1 MKLDI
6 LFHYN
11 VDEKTGE
18 ITYIGKEEIVVD
30 TSTKRQ
36 ASKASA
42 VEENKDPLITLDSN
56 KLILT
61 TGAVDM
67 MKICPDCRVDI
78 KYKKKDRTSVPVI
91 GTDEAFGTKG
101 GNKLTKSNT
110 VSFRGAANEK
120 LAEFGTT
127 FRIEPSDDEGIFF
140 LIGDK
145 MNQPAQEDVVD
156 IESELDLDS
165 LEALDIDESTDLGGF
180 DFTL

>member
-18 ITYIGKEEIVVD
+18 INYIGKEEIVID

-67 MKICPDCRVDI
+67 MKICPDCRIDI
-78 KYKKKDRTSVPVI
+78 KYKKKDKTSVPVI

-101 GNKLTKSNT
+101 GNKLTKLNT
-110 VSFRGAANEK
+110 VSFRGSANEK

-127 FRIEPSDDEGIFF
+127 FRIELSDDEGIFF

-145 MNQPAQEDVVD
+145 MNQPAQEDVVN

-165 LEALDIDESTDLGGF
+165 LETLDIDESTDLGGF

>member
-11 VDEKTGE
+11 VDERTGE

-42 VEENKDPLITLDSN
+42 IEENKDPLITLDSN

-61 TGAVDM
+61 SGAVDM

-78 KYKKKDRTSVPVI
+78 KYKKKDKTSVPVI

-110 VSFRGAANEK
+110 VSFRGSANEK

-165 LEALDIDESTDLGGF
+165 LETLDIDESTDLGGF

>member
-78 KYKKKDRTSVPVI
+78 KYKKKDKTSVPVI

-110 VSFRGAANEK
+110 VSFRGSANEK

-165 LEALDIDESTDLGGF
+165 LETLDIDESTDLGGF

>member
-1 MKLDI
+1 M
-6 LFHYN
+6 
-11 VDEKTGE
+11 
-18 ITYIGKEEIVVD
+18 
-30 TSTKRQ
+30 
-36 ASKASA
+36 
-42 VEENKDPLITLDSN
+42 
-56 KLILT
+56 
-61 TGAVDM
+61 
-67 MKICPDCRVDI
+67 
-78 KYKKKDRTSVPVI
+78 KYKKKDKTSVPVI

-110 VSFRGAANEK
+110 VSFRGSANEK

-145 MNQPAQEDVVD
+145 MNQPAKEDVID

-180 DFTL
+180 DFSL

>member
-18 ITYIGKEEIVVD
+18 ITYIGKEEISVD

-36 ASKASA
+36 ASKVSA
-42 VEENKDPLITLDSN
+42 IEENKDPLITLDSN

-61 TGAVDM
+61 AGAVDM
-67 MKICPDCRVDI
+67 MKICPDCRIDI
-78 KYKKKDRTSVPVI
+78 KYKKKDKTSVPVI

-110 VSFRGAANEK
+110 VSFRGSANEK

-127 FRIEPSDDEGIFF
+127 FRIEPSDDKGIFF

-145 MNQPAQEDVVD
+145 MNQPTQEDVVD
-156 IESELDLDS
+156 IESELDLES
-165 LEALDIDESTDLGGF
+165 LETLDIDESTDLGEF
-180 DFTL
+180 NFTL

>member
-67 MKICPDCRVDI
+67 MKICSDCRVDI
-78 KYKKKDRTSVPVI
+78 KYKKKDKTSVPVI

-110 VSFRGAANEK
+110 VSFRGSANEK

-165 LEALDIDESTDLGGF
+165 LETLDIDESTDLGGF